1 MFLVFSFSDSCTF
14 CAPAVTSTMMI
25 SLFVFLISLAMVTA
39 FAPTPFV
46 RSTRITR
53 LSMFDPG
60 ERNPEPLETVTDTEV
75 TTTTELEQPRK
86 MLVKNLGFGKGGEV
100 KEVNFIDPAMSANT
114 NPLQM
119 NWWA

>member
-1 MFLVFSFSDSCTF
+1 
-14 CAPAVTSTMMI
+14 MMR
-25 SLFVFLISLAMVTA
+25 SLFVILVSLAVVTA

-46 RSTRITR
+46 RSTCITR

-60 ERNPEPLETVTDTEV
+60 ASNPEPLKSVTDTEDV
-75 TTTTELEQPRK
+75 PTASEPEQPRK